1 MARAAHIVT
10 KLKRLRNRL
19 RITTDGD
26 EANIEYSDP
35 EISGSRPIGPQITT
49 MTDRKFVD
57 VCNRVMVTPGATS
70 ARLE

>member
-26 EANIEYSDP
+26 DANIEYSDP
-35 EISGSRPIGPQITT
+35 ETISIS
-49 MTDRKFVD
+49 
-57 VCNRVMVTPGATS
+57 
-70 ARLE
+70 E